1 MKRIILLNLV
11 FFALLMLLFI
21 IAAFAMGYASG
32 AKYGTDAGILYILV
46 LTVHLFLNYLIMH
59 RRPDYTPKKLL
70 AASAIILCVYVLIV
84 FH

>member
-1 MKRIILLNLV
+1 MKRIILLNIV

-21 IAAFAMGYASG
+21 IAAMAMGYASG

-46 LTVHLFLNYLIMH
+46 VTVHLFLNYLIMH
-59 RRPDYTPKKLL
+59 RQPGYTTKKLL
-70 AASAIILCVYVLIV
+70 GASAIILCVYGLII